1 METSTIE
8 IRHRKTT
15 KGENYKTPSYL
26 RNAVKKYEEQNI
38 TPEKRQAKLA
48 YLKVYYDE
56 NKEKISDYHKKY
68 YEKNKSKNITENK
81 TETTHNKPINPKT
94 KEPYKTP
101 EYIRQAIKNTKIK

>member
-1 METSTIE
+1 M
-8 IRHRKTT
+8 
-15 KGENYKTPSYL
+15 
-26 RNAVKKYEEQNI
+26 
-38 TPEKRQAKLA
+38 A
-48 YLKVYYDE
+48 YLKAYYDE

-101 EYIRQAIKNTKIK
+101 EYIRQAIKKYKDKMKQFEPEKYKAKLKQQSEYYKNRRRELTKPEDNKTGNVN

>member
-48 YLKVYYDE
+48 YLNAYYKRKKEEKQILSE
-56 NKEKISDYHKKY
+56 NQ
-68 YEKNKSKNITENK
+68 
-81 TETTHNKPINPKT
+81 TETKETHNNTIILKKMSL
-94 KEPYKTP
+94 
-101 EYIRQAIKNTKIK
+101 IKHLNILDKL